1 MRAMGLAWGAV
12 VVMAYGAA
20 AEAAPNAAAPQVGAA
35 GAAATAPSTA
45 LTTPAPSSTAV
56 PDAPIAPD
64 ATAPPPDTKAPPAT
78 PPADDSN
85 AAAEEQEEQDEEAPR
100 SKRTHRRRA
109 RVLVAEPT
117 GEEPEAPEETE
128 VAPPPVASFR
138 LAGPHFLLSVERI
151 TNLLSWSVTHTEEV
165 TDFNSNF
172 GAVATTLELE
182 RSGTD
187 VSFLGSGGASTNV
200 FSIPRVAFDGMF
212 GNGFTLGGSLSYMV
226 VSGKHELSTGGANK
240 SSLDDGSAS
249 VFVFAPRIGVMIP
262 ASPFVGVWLRGG
274 VSRISISRDVHPF
287 DGQSG
292 EQLASTVTSTLTLVD
307 ITLDP
312 QLVLSPV
319 PHVGITLGALLDI
332 GVSGTAE
339 ISGSTTTQDVKAS
352 SYGVSGGLV
361 AIF

>member
-1 MRAMGLAWGAV
+1 VKAMGLAWGAV

-35 GAAATAPSTA
+35 GAAATTPSTVPTA
-45 LTTPAPSSTAV
+45 PAPSPTPV
-56 PDAPIAPD
+56 PDAPSALD
-64 ATAPPPDTKAPPAT
+64 AAPPAPDT
-78 PPADDSN
+78 TTPASPPADDGN
-85 AAAEEQEEQDEEAPR
+85 AVAEEQEEQDEEPPR
-100 SKRTHRRRA
+100 RKRADRRRA

-117 GEEPEAPEETE
+117 EDEPEAPEEAE
-128 VAPPPVASFR
+128 VAPSPVASFH

-151 TNLLSWSVTHTEEV
+151 TNLLSWSVTQTEEV
-165 TDFNSNF
+165 TDFNSEF
-172 GAVATTLELE
+172 GAAATTLELE

-226 VSGKHELSTGGANK
+226 VSGKHEISTGGANK
-240 SSLDDGSAS
+240 RGLDDGSAS
-249 VFVFAPRIGVMIP
+249 IFVFAPRIGVMIP

-292 EQLASTVTSTLTLVD
+292 QQLASTVTSTLTLVD

-339 ISGSTTTQDVKAS
+339 VSGSTTTQDVKAS
-352 SYGVSGGLV
+352 SYGVTGGLV